1 MSAWTLTD
9 AATEWVRADGSSVSR
24 RTLQREHKRGKFP
37 NATQA
42 DNGAWSIPADDL
54 AGAGYKLAAH
64 HTDDSADFADAYAR
78 EGLLERLERES
89 EIARLEIASTLQA
102 DAHATEVERLK
113 NDLAVER
120 KRTTDEVNRVTKER
134 DQAASDA
141 EHHRTE
147 VERLKVDLAKAT
159 AELTGANRL
168 VDELRASRDAADRRA
183 ESAADDL
190 DQIQQQLAEA
200 RANARWRYRR
210 QLRQPE

>member
-37 NATQA
+37 NATQS
-42 DNGAWSIPADDL
+42 DNGTWSIPADDL
-54 AGAGYKLAAH
+54 AGAGYRLAPH
-64 HTDDSADFADAYAR
+64 EADGAENADVNVR

-120 KRTTDEVNRVTKER
+120 ERTTDEVNRVTKER
-134 DQAASDA
+134 DRAVSDA
-141 EHHRTE
+141 EHHRAE
-147 VERLKVDLAKAT
+147 VERLKVDLARAN

-183 ESAADDL
+183 ESAAGDL
-190 DQIQQQLAEA
+190 DEIQQQLTEA

>member
-37 NATQA
+37 NATQS
-42 DNGAWSIPADDL
+42 DIGTWSIPADDL
-54 AGAGYKLAAH
+54 AGAGYKLAPH
-64 HTDDSADFADAYAR
+64 ETDGAENADGNVR

-120 KRTTDEVNRVTKER
+120 ERTTDEVNRVTKER
-134 DQAASDA
+134 DRAVSDA
-141 EHHRTE
+141 EHHRAE
-147 VERLKVDLAKAT
+147 VERLKVDLARAN

-183 ESAADDL
+183 ESAAGDL
-190 DQIQQQLAEA
+190 DEIQQQLTEA